1 MKSLFQSIA
10 ALCLLVGLPMAHAGK
25 PVNVNAASAEEL
37 AESLDGVGESKAQAI
52 VLYRQAHGAFK
63 TADQLGEVKGIGQKT
78 LERNAAFIRL
88 GATATQK

>member
-1 MKSLFQSIA
+1 MKSIYTVIA
-10 ALCLLVGLPMAHAGK
+10 ALSLFVGMSAHAGK

-37 AESLDGVGESKAQAI
+37 AESLDGIGDSKAQAI

-63 TADQLGEVKGIGQKT
+63 SADQLGEVKGIGQKT

-88 GATATQK
+88 GPAAQK